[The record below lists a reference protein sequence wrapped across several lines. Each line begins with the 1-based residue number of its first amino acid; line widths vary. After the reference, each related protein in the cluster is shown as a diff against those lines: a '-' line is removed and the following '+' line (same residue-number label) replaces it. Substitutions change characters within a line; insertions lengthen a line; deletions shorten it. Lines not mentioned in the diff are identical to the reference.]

1 MVHDLFLFAGLVY
14 TYSTGM
20 KQHLYVNE
28 PDLVREMNQC
38 ITLNLGKPSYI
49 TNKLSPMLGNGI
61 LRANGHSWAQQRKLV
76 AAEFFMDKVKVLWY
90 VLSLSHPCQHIV
102 VFLEWLIFTTIRDF
116 YAIFMLFDF
125 FQKEILLYK
134 KNLHVRRTHTLDNP
148 FMKITIK

>member
-1 MVHDLFLFAGLVY
+1 MLIINLVHDLFLFSGLVY

-49 TNKLSPMLGNGI
+49 TNKLAPMLGNGI

-76 AAEFFMDKVKVLWY
+76 GAEFFMDKVKVL
-90 VLSLSHPCQHIV
+90 
-102 VFLEWLIFTTIRDF
+102 
-116 YAIFMLFDF
+116 
-125 FQKEILLYK
+125 
-134 KNLHVRRTHTLDNP
+134 
-148 FMKITIK
+148 